1 MIRVVGHARNVVG
14 KHAAAIALAALSC
27 IVETRS
33 SAAGDF
39 FIPDFLVDITDIHDQ
54 TTRTSTRFG
63 SQQMSGM
70 MQYPSTILVAGPGI
84 AFVEH
89 SATCSEPLPAQYKF
103 SQDTSQFEGKVVYD
117 IHPTVGA
124 KKVDLSARCDSYKG
138 SYKLTY
144 KTDFLR
150 DTSGETA
157 IFEQRLEGRSRD
169 GENQTEVVSG
179 RFKILS
185 GAAPSPSR
193 RLDFGDAIPCE
204 YETQL
209 VSVTTDDAGRTLSR
223 HTRKFTMTGKSK
235 CVLRQ
240 MPK

>member
-1 MIRVVGHARNVVG
+1 MIRVFGHPRNAVG
-14 KHAAAIALAALSC
+14 KHAAVVTLAALSC
-27 IVETRS
+27 IVDTRS

-39 FIPDFLVDITDIHDQ
+39 LIPDFLVDITDIHEQ
-54 TTRTSTRFG
+54 TTRTSARFG
-63 SQQMSGM
+63 TQDMSGM
-70 MQYPSTILVAGPGI
+70 MQFPSTVLMSDKGV

-89 SATCSEPLPAQYKF
+89 SATCSEPLPERHGF
-103 SQDTSQFEGKVVYD
+103 RQDRSQFKGKVVYD

-124 KKVDLSARCDSYKG
+124 NRAEFSVRCESYKG

-144 KTDFLR
+144 KTDTLQ
-150 DTSGETA
+150 DKSGTSG
-157 IFEQRLEGRSRD
+157 IFEQRLEGRSSD

-179 RFKILS
+179 RFKFLP
-185 GAAPSPSR
+185 APKPSPTR
-193 RLDFGDAIPCE
+193 RLDFGDTLPCE

-240 MPK
+240 LPK